1 MVIAYAYDDVEVL
14 GLPLVPV
21 TALLCNPTP
30 GPTSVVLCA
39 PEFALAPG
47 AVCAPIADVALAPAG
62 FGAVAPPVLTGVVA
76 LPVLAAVDVVP

>member
-1 MVIAYAYDDVEVL
+1 MVIPYAYDDVEVL

-39 PEFALAPG
+39 PEFAPQTAR
-47 AVCAPIADVALAPAG
+47 ASHR
-62 FGAVAPPVLTGVVA
+62 FF
-76 LPVLAAVDVVP
+76 

>member
-1 MVIAYAYDDVEVL
+1 MVIPYAYDDVEVL

-21 TALLCNPTP
+21 TALLCNPIP

-39 PEFALAPG
+39 PEFTLAPG

-62 FGAVAPPVLTGVVA
+62 LGVAAPPVLSGVAV
-76 LPVLAAVDVVP
+76 LPAAVDVVP

>member
-1 MVIAYAYDDVEVL
+1 MVIPYAYDDVEVL

-62 FGAVAPPVLTGVVA
+62 LDVAAPPVLSGVAV
-76 LPVLAAVDVVP
+76 LPATVDVVP

>member
-1 MVIAYAYDDVEVL
+1 MVIPYAYDDVEVL

-62 FGAVAPPVLTGVVA
+62 LDVAAPSALSGVAV
-76 LPVLAAVDVVP
+76 LPAAVDVVP

>member
-1 MVIAYAYDDVEVL
+1 MVIPYAYDDVEVL

-62 FGAVAPPVLTGVVA
+62 LDVAAPPALSGVAVLLV
-76 LPVLAAVDVVP
+76 PAAVDVVP

>member
-1 MVIAYAYDDVEVL
+1 MVIPYTYDDVEVL

-21 TALLCNPTP
+21 TALLCNPIP

-47 AVCAPIADVALAPAG
+47 AVCAPIADVALAPAEL
-62 FGAVAPPVLTGVVA
+62 AAPPVLTGVVA
-76 LPVLAAVDVVP
+76 LPVLAAVDIVL